1 MGATYEVALRN
12 SRVSGRTFRLWIA
25 RFNELGIDG
34 LVHRPGCGRRRKLEP
49 HIVTEQILP
58 LVDDPSLAATPT

>member
-34 LVHRPGCGRRRKLEP
+34 LVHRPAAAGGA
-49 HIVTEQILP
+49 
-58 LVDDPSLAATPT
+58 SLNPTS